1 MGKYKIAQLSCQ
13 LQNGGLSPL
22 GCMEISLLA
31 RIVSPD
37 FQGPVYVFGMCLL
50 FPNTLI
56 FMNESFMGT
65 AHTFLFGFCF
75 CFCF

>member
-37 FQGPVYVFGMCLL
+37 FQPVYVFGMCLL

-56 FMNESFMGT
+56 FMNESFI
-65 AHTFLFGFCF
+65 L
-75 CFCF
+75 